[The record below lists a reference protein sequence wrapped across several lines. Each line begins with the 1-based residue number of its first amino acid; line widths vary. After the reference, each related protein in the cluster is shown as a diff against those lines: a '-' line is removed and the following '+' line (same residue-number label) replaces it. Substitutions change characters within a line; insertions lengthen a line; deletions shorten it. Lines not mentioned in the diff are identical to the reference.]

1 MDLGTEFRGLNIIL
15 TELRGGGG
23 LITMRWWLNET
34 FSANTPGV

>member
-15 TELRGGGG
+15 TELRGGG